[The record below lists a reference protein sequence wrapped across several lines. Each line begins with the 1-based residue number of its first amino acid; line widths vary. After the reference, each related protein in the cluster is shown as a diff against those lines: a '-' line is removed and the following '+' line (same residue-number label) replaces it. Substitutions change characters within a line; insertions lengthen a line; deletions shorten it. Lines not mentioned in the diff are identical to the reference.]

1 MHARTN
7 FITEETVTDVLKV
20 ACKNKN
26 SPAVVVGSQNKGCK
40 SHPKMQNKIGVHR
53 VKGKKNSLT
62 THSLYYTGREKI
74 NSCFFLSA

>member
-26 SPAVVVGSQNKGCK
+26 SPAGGWISKQG
-40 SHPKMQNKIGVHR
+40 
-53 VKGKKNSLT
+53 L
-62 THSLYYTGREKI
+62 
-74 NSCFFLSA
+74 